1 MYKITK
7 TIDNTK
13 TIVLAL
19 DDIIQ
24 AQKVFNGLKY
34 DEFVRFKRLYTCGI
48 NKEIVERKVDSDIVY
63 EKYTISVPTF
73 SVTITLQ
80 YTEE

>member
-7 TIDNTK
+7 TIGDTK
-13 TIVLAL
+13 TIVLVF

-24 AQKVFNGLKY
+24 AQPVFNELRH
-34 DEFVRFKRLYTCGI
+34 DEFVRFKRLYDCKI

-73 SVTITLQ
+73 SVTIALE
-80 YTEE
+80 YTEN